1 MQKVQQHFTSK
12 IHVLARYIATSVNK
26 RPPLCTYGVMVLAD
40 AFWHLYAMFF
50 SLLFWFVFIFPTKIC
65 QSVWK
70 IVYTN
75 WSCSV
80 FFISAKI
87 REILSV
93 NESKQK
99 EWQTKSNKTEF
110 SQTELTK
117 PDQIESKRSVP
128 FQLESNEIN
137 VKLYRI
143 GAYANCTRFWRW
155 MNIQNNKQTN
165 FVRFVQSIIIIS
177 TTVTTAA
184 AARYLYVCDEK
195 FDSFFYRVNFFRA
208 NNEREKKFCLVS
220 NRLAST
226 NKSFHLDHAP
236 LNIC

>member
-1 MQKVQQHFTSK
+1 
-12 IHVLARYIATSVNK
+12 
-26 RPPLCTYGVMVLAD
+26 
-40 AFWHLYAMFF
+40 
-50 SLLFWFVFIFPTKIC
+50 
-65 QSVWK
+65 
-70 IVYTN
+70 
-75 WSCSV
+75 
-80 FFISAKI
+80 
-87 REILSV
+87 
-93 NESKQK
+93 
-99 EWQTKSNKTEF
+99 
-110 SQTELTK
+110 
-117 PDQIESKRSVP
+117 
-128 FQLESNEIN
+128 
-137 VKLYRI
+137 
-143 GAYANCTRFWRW
+143 

-177 TTVTTAA
+177 STAVTTAA

>member
-1 MQKVQQHFTSK
+1 
-12 IHVLARYIATSVNK
+12 
-26 RPPLCTYGVMVLAD
+26 MVLAD

-50 SLLFWFVFIFPTKIC
+50 SLLFWFVFIFRQRYANLFEKSSTLIG
-65 QSVWK
+65 V
-70 IVYTN
+70 V
-75 WSCSV
+75 V
-80 FFISAKI
+80 FFFFISAKI

-110 SQTELTK
+110 SQTKLNQTR
-117 PDQIESKRSVP
+117 PNRIESKRSVP

-177 TTVTTAA
+177 TAVTEAA

-208 NNEREKKFCLVS
+208 KNERK
-220 NRLAST
+220 R
-226 NKSFHLDHAP
+226 KSSV
-236 LNIC
+236 